1 MKIIFNFMMTLKYR
15 QKNMIGNNNLL
26 KIKFN
31 KNKKIEN

>member
-26 KIKFN
+26 KNKIKY
-31 KNKKIEN
+31 K